1 MSNIPFLTGDVSSII
16 GAVKANE
23 VNGFGTDLLRTGLL
37 GTNDLSSVLL
47 PRDLWWGVAGG
58 VFLGIR
64 ELVPLFPLFAL
75 LGDVAFWVD
84 SSTPESAS
92 VSVKIVKKNSG
103 YSTNYK

>member
-1 MSNIPFLTGDVSSII
+1 MTGDVSSNI

-37 GTNDLSSVLL
+37 GVNLSSVLL

-92 VSVKIVKKNSG
+92 VSAR
-103 YSTNYK
+103 

>member
-1 MSNIPFLTGDVSSII
+1 MTGEVVSSII
-16 GAVKANE
+16 GAVKAKE
-23 VNGFGTDLLRTGLL
+23 VNGFGTDLLRTGLR

-64 ELVPLFPLFAL
+64 ELVVFPLLPLCAL
-75 LGDVAFWVD
+75 LGEVAFWVD

>member
-1 MSNIPFLTGDVSSII
+1 MTGEVVSSII
-16 GAVKANE
+16 GAVKAKE
-23 VNGFGTDLLRTGLL
+23 VNGFGTDLLRTGLR

-64 ELVPLFPLFAL
+64 ELELVFPPLLPLCAL
-75 LGDVAFWVD
+75 LGEVAFWVD

-92 VSVKIVKKNSG
+92 VSVR
-103 YSTNYK
+103 